1 MNSSEFIIAKQIQWA
16 KNQRINLIG
25 SQGTR
30 GRKIYTST
38 VEENLFRPFNEKTR
52 EELLK
57 GDGSELKFGSNQPSK
72 IQALHSSSA
81 LGINIFD
88 YWRSFSEIMIILSA
102 CRLTRSKSPITGK
115 IQFEQK
121 FPIDSRFRYA
131 PNLDVVIYPDY
142 HKTIKAYGIE
152 CKFTESYSSRG
163 HTGLDEKYLANQEIW
178 RELPKTHSLARK
190 ISPNDNEF
198 TYLHAAQLIKHIL
211 GLNRKFGHGAY
222 RLLYLWFDALSE
234 PGYRHSREIE
244 RFAEVVC
251 SDGVKFH
258 TITYQKLIINLAK
271 YRADHDE
278 YINYITKRYL

>member
-1 MNSSEFIIAKQIQWA
+1 MNSSEFIITKQIEWA
-16 KNQRINLIG
+16 KNQGINLVG
-25 SQGTR
+25 SQGAR
-30 GRKIYTST
+30 GRKVYTST
-38 VEENLFRPFNEKTR
+38 VEENLFRPLNEQTR
-52 EELLK
+52 EELLQ
-57 GDGSELKFGSNQPSK
+57 GDGSELNFGSNQPSK

-88 YWRSFSEIMIILSA
+88 YWRSFSEIIIILSA
-102 CRLTRSKSPITGK
+102 CRLTRSKSLITGK

-121 FPIDSRFRYA
+121 FPIDSRFKYA

-142 HKTIKAYGIE
+142 HNTIRAYGIE
-152 CKFTESYSSRG
+152 CKFTEPYSSRG
-163 HTGLDEKYLANQEIW
+163 NIGLDEKYLANQEIW
-178 RELPKTHSLARK
+178 RKLPKTHSLAQK

-211 GLNRKFGHGAY
+211 GLNLKFGHGVY

-234 PGYRHSREIE
+234 PGYRHSQEIK
-244 RFAEVVC
+244 RFADVVC

-258 TITYQKLIINLAK
+258 SITYQKLIINLAK

-278 YINYITKRYL
+278 YIKYVTQRYL